1 MSRAQAPGIC
11 YCECHGSGVMMMHCA
26 PCCLGKC
33 PVCKKHYKD
42 EEHARECQQRI
53 EELAAQVEA

>member
-1 MSRAQAPGIC
+1 
-11 YCECHGSGVMMMHCA
+11 MMMHCA